1 MDVLIHLF
9 VGLHIIGIA
18 SLLGGFLT
26 QMKAMGKGT
35 ARFVPA
41 MLHGALTMLVTG
53 VVLVGLNQADGNT
66 VDNIKIGVKL
76 ALLIVILGLVYVKR
90 RREGGQGPVRSRRP
104 PDHREHLH
112 RGALDLSPH
121 GPRDPGQASVR
132 DLNVPIRVASHT
144 ATAIHTSTCP
154 GPLSQG
160 TSAAAPTDSAAAAV
174 IPSGKTVDQRRTS

>member
-1 MDVLIHLF
+1 MGRPWLGSGLMDVLIHIF

-26 QMKAMGKGT
+26 QMKAMGAGD

-53 VVLVGLNQADGNT
+53 VVLVGLNQAQDYS

-90 RREGGQGPVRSRRP
+90 DEEKVDKGVFGLVG
-104 PDHREHLH
+104 LLTM
-112 RGALDLSPH
+112 A
-121 GPRDPGQASVR
+121 
-132 DLNVPIRVASHT
+132 NIF
-144 ATAIHTSTCP
+144 I
-154 GPLSQG
+154 
-160 TSAAAPTDSAAAAV
+160 AV
-174 IPSGKTVDQRRTS
+174 LWT

>member
-26 QMKAMGKGT
+26 QMKAMGRGT

-53 VVLVGLNQADGNT
+53 VVLVGLNQADDHT
-66 VDNIKIGVKL
+66 VNNIKIGVKL

-90 RREGGQGPVRSRRP
+90 DE
-104 PDHREHLH
+104 E
-112 RGALDLSPH
+112 
-121 GPRDPGQASVR
+121 
-132 DLNVPIRVASHT
+132 
-144 ATAIHTSTCP
+144 
-154 GPLSQG
+154 
-160 TSAAAPTDSAAAAV
+160 
-174 IPSGKTVDQRRTS
+174 TVDKRLFGLVGLLTVANIFIAVLWT

>member
-1 MDVLIHLF
+1 MDVLIHIF

-26 QMKAMGKGT
+26 QMKAMGAGT

-53 VVLVGLNQADGNT
+53 VILVGLNQAQDDS

-90 RREGGQGPVRSRRP
+90 DEEKVDKGVFGLVG
-104 PDHREHLH
+104 L
-112 RGALDLSPH
+112 LT
-121 GPRDPGQASVR
+121 
-132 DLNVPIRVASHT
+132 VAN
-144 ATAIHTSTCP
+144 IFI
-154 GPLSQG
+154 
-160 TSAAAPTDSAAAAV
+160 AV
-174 IPSGKTVDQRRTS
+174 LWT

>member
-26 QMKAMGKGT
+26 QMKAMGQGT

-53 VVLVGLNQADGNT
+53 VALVGLNQANT
-66 VDNIKIGVKL
+66 IKIGVKL

-90 RREGGQGPVRSRRP
+90 DDEKVDKGLFGLVG
-104 PDHREHLH
+104 L
-112 RGALDLSPH
+112 LT
-121 GPRDPGQASVR
+121 
-132 DLNVPIRVASHT
+132 T
-144 ATAIHTSTCP
+144 ANIFI
-154 GPLSQG
+154 
-160 TSAAAPTDSAAAAV
+160 AV
-174 IPSGKTVDQRRTS
+174 LWT